1 MVYFKKC
8 NRTMSLTQVFTDDDI
23 QALYDRSC
31 YGKFELKD
39 SGYWCTKRNALC
51 KAIFSPQ
58 INAFNDSR

>member
-1 MVYFKKC
+1 
-8 NRTMSLTQVFTDDDI
+8 MSLTQVFTDDDI